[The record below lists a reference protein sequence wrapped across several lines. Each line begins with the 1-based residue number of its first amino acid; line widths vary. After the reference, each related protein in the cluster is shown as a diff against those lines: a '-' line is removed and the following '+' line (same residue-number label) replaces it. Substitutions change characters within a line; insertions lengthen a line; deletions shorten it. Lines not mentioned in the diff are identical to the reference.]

1 MDTIT
6 DKIKNRLSTM
16 KGLLN
21 FLWKKKIY
29 WLIPLMIILFIFA
42 VVIIIGAS
50 TGLGPLIYPL
60 I

>member
-1 MDTIT
+1 MNTVT
-6 DKIKNRLSTM
+6 AKIRNRLGTM
-16 KGLLN
+16 KGLLK
-21 FLWKKKIY
+21 FLWRKKIY

-42 VVIIIGAS
+42 GVIIIGAT